1 MKIYERGI
9 QTKRAFIAYDNIQH
23 ISWEEVNADSI
34 EMKIYSA
41 SGTPIIQTSSREL
54 FVYFMEVY
62 MSYMG
67 CVREL

>member
-1 MKIYERGI
+1 MRIYERGI
-9 QTKRAFIAYDNIQH
+9 KTKRAFIAYDNIQH
-23 ISWEEVNADSI
+23 ISWEEINYDDV

-41 SGTPIIQTSSREL
+41 SGTPIIQTATRET
-54 FVYFMEVY
+54 FVRFLETY